1 MKSAGLNG
9 LKRWIRYLS
18 AAGVTFDT
26 VYDIGCHQ
34 GSWTKIHIELFPDA
48 AVHLF
53 DINPACNVLHGPPLV
68 VFHGFYYPIAL
79 ETWNFTKLAGVE
91 TRITESSPKC
101 SLVSHRPAIAPA
113 VWRQKSEKGEFLLQ
127 TSSNWIRRVLSLI
140 FCGDRV
146 NTFETLWRCK

>member
-91 TRITESSPKC
+91 TSYYREFTEVFAGVTPTR
-101 SLVSHRPAIAPA
+101 HR
-113 VWRQKSEKGEFLLQ
+113 
-127 TSSNWIRRVLSLI
+127 TSSLAAEIGEGRVPPPDFIKLDTQGSELD
-140 FCGDRV
+140 FLR
-146 NTFETLWRCK
+146 